1 MRQSAERRSPCL
13 RAHFA
18 GGALAAAL
26 LLAACASP
34 ETVVP
39 SESAEAVSVIA
50 TPGVTQTPTP
60 TVTPVNV
67 QVVPAPRV
75 AENENPEPVEGEM
88 RFTRGQWAT
97 VLGASGT
104 PVGRFTVTGVV
115 FDVSCL
121 EEDPPKADGSYVA
134 VQLQVEGYGALGAE
148 GYEGEFAPVFGF
160 NRMQLFEKNSDSRLG
175 ESLAYDC
182 IESSVQQ
189 REYGVGSESG
199 YFVFDVPKQRF
210 DVVWEYG
217 DQTFRFVNLTA

>member
-1 MRQSAERRSPCL
+1 ML
-13 RAHFA
+13 
-18 GGALAAAL
+18 GAVL

-34 ETVVP
+34 AAVVP

-75 AENENPEPVEGEM
+75 AENDNPEPVEGEL

-97 VLGASGT
+97 VLGASGE
-104 PVGRFTVTGVV
+104 PVGRFTVTGIV
-115 FDVSCL
+115 FDVKCL
-121 EEDPPKADGSYVA
+121 EEDAPKADGRYVA

-148 GYEGEFAPVFGF
+148 GYEGEYAPVFGF
-160 NRMQLFEKNSDSRLG
+160 NKMQLFEKNSDTRLG
-175 ESLAYDC
+175 ESLAYEC
-182 IESSVQQ
+182 IESSVQK

-199 YFVFDVPKQRF
+199 YFVFDVPKKKF

-217 DQTFRFVNLTA
+217 DQTFRFVNLMA